1 MFSVHIIKLWIF
13 YTGIETRG
21 GSVLGFLLN
30 WAHPFTTPLLTNQLC
45 DLRLVTV
52 PFWASAFLIGK
63 IGKWDWIPE
72 TKFVIA
78 SGNPSN
84 QPPQM
89 QATSSPPPTPSVFPP
104 VLSITSNI
112 VPQSGTFKS
121 SDSFFASLSK
131 GSPTF
136 YQCFCFRSSPW
147 SVLFPISTAT
157 DLKINININ
166 IYIQIFW
173 QHKGSPDGHTQEGN
187 EVIILK
193 SYLHPPVHCS
203 IVHKEWDMA
212 TS

>member
-30 WAHPFTTPLLTNQLC
+30 WAHSFTTPLLTNQLC
-45 DLRLVTV
+45 DLRLVTI

-121 SDSFFASLSK
+121 SDSSPLCPKGLQHSTNASLSEAAPDQ
-131 GSPTF
+131 S
-136 YQCFCFRSSPW
+136 SSP
-147 SVLFPISTAT
+147 SAL
-157 DLKINININ
+157 LL
-166 IYIQIFW
+166 
-173 QHKGSPDGHTQEGN
+173 
-187 EVIILK
+187 ILK
-193 SYLHPPVHCS
+193 
-203 IVHKEWDMA
+203 
-212 TS
+212 